1 MHSLNLRGEPPAAEE
16 PEQLPSEE
24 PLGLDLIRAWF
35 AKPRP
40 LLHRL
45 WLWVPHTAKGVR
57 KAYGWIRANAGPA
70 MRRAAEQA
78 RRAAAVAQAFRGVA
92 KRLADWLRTAFPPG
106 SRGREFAVHLLEA
119 NRGLGRAIFALL
131 GIGRDLDRASRLLP
145 REEAPPEG
153 SRQPGSPP
161 AAPESDPEPS
171 PRTASESDPE
181 PSPRTAPEDE
191 AASPG
196 RILPRSAG
204 RGREESPRK
213 EGPVSETRRRTP
225 ADSQPAAGA
234 PPGPRAAALEELPK
248 SLRVLILTLGKRP
261 RRNSLRFAIWR
272 IVTECGP
279 ATSERLGLL
288 LAVDPANLAKRHLSP
303 MVEDGVLKRTIP
315 DRLNHPEQ
323 AYRPTGR
330 PPG

>member
-1 MHSLNLRGEPPAAEE
+1 MQSLNLRGEPPASEE
-16 PEQLPSEE
+16 PERMPSEE

-40 LLHRL
+40 RLHRL

-57 KAYGWIRANAGPA
+57 KAYVWLRANAGPA
-70 MRRAAEQA
+70 MRRAANHA
-78 RRAAAVAQAFRGVA
+78 HRAVAVAQAFGRVA

-106 SRGREFAVHLLEA
+106 SRGREFAGHLLEA
-119 NRGLGRAIFALL
+119 NRGLGRAILALL
-131 GIGRDLDRASRLLP
+131 GIGRDLDRASGLLP
-145 REEAPPEG
+145 REEAPPER
-153 SRQPGSPP
+153 SRQPDPP
-161 AAPESDPEPS
+161 PSAPEPDSEP
-171 PRTASESDPE
+171 A
-181 PSPRTAPEDE
+181 PRTAPEDE

-196 RILPRSAG
+196 RNLPRSTGLA
-204 RGREESPRK
+204 RKKSPRA
-213 EGPVSETRRRTP
+213 EGPVSETRRLTP
-225 ADSQPAAGA
+225 LNSRPVAGA
-234 PPGPRAAALEELPK
+234 PPGPRTAALEELPNG
-248 SLRVLILTLGKRP
+248 LRVHIRTLGKRP

-279 ATSERLGLL
+279 ATSGRLGLL